1 MINLSPTHAVWMIA
15 DDEVGRAFAAAADF
29 VKKAYKTKYSSPSR
43 GNQMWRLIRDIQDMS
58 AAPFSNWSKAEIE
71 ALLPNCFY
79 NVNKLATFKAF
90 KHFTPT
96 TLTALNTFIK
106 LVFVRLWG
114 ERKVLLPVKFTIPT
128 GLDPIIDRI
137 TLQTQSECLYFTRSV
152 NETSAFAYEGAMT
165 NHERELRASYWY
177 RFILTTTIYQPA
189 DLLETDIHNAYNSS
203 VGKSALLG
211 RFYIN
216 DLLLTLAEKS
226 PIRETLHQFLS
237 DAKEKIRLAQVA
249 AKPVWQG
256 ENNKKRVL
264 DTAGQALSFLNLEHP
279 TTRDLAKIYKSAHD
293 VRIGFSI
300 TDPNTL
306 PGGYK
311 HLPDKVTKFCK
322 MVSVVY
328 RSYIASKK
336 LVRDKELV
344 IPLNYLLLYCGLYL
358 YKFYMTRDGHLGNYP
373 STFNEFPCSVYFTAD
388 ELNLEGLVTF
398 AQEQP
403 ATFLSFLQH
412 AGEIKN
418 WSNTTKYT
426 RINCMDEF
434 CSYIENNSAV
444 IPNSDQFKNS
454 FSDSCYPKLARSH
467 GTKKKPV
474 PRAYFATFLSM
485 LYSMEYLV
493 MHLNEMADGQM
504 PGIIGDKLVTPNI
517 SELENQADWAGIWGR
532 GVFSG
537 APVRQET
544 LNYCPIFYHEER
556 IQRFEYIPRF
566 YRTTKTHING
576 KVESRVITNDIRMT
590 QLMCETGIRQHH
602 LLWLDKDKYDFYLDR
617 SSRRMLAPLFVSSD
631 KSHGEWSAI
640 TSRHVLD
647 LLDRQRDWYE
657 RCTCTDYQQ
666 DLWYGMT
673 GESKFGKFK
682 PLFRLLTQ
690 QKSWFNYRSFPFQ
703 LLTLQ
708 YFIRNTLGDL
718 KLPELVFKR
727 HFKQTSSI
735 PSYESA
741 ELAKITA
748 KGLTSKITPHGLRA
762 GFVSEAI
769 KFLPPFLVGKY
780 LTGQSEELVYYYAL
794 IDDDASISHEQLLS
808 NALMKNA
815 AKIEGGDAPV
825 LAEAIL
831 KLNQNLYQAIK
842 ADPEE
847 AIAKHRLMSLMAA
860 REEKNGIDLI
870 RAKEITALAFN
881 STHICPFNN
890 ICPREVADMF
900 GATNVCALCPYAIR
914 GVDHLPAISA
924 EKEKFKELMVGVL
937 QMIAELMKRKP
948 EHRNEADLEKL
959 EQEHDHFAR
968 QAIVLEAI
976 EMQLVEMA
984 NSNQGQSLIV
994 KNKEEVLGHY
1004 ARFAI
1009 KDEAKL
1015 LKRLIDVQNF
1025 PDATSPDLDCRLA
1038 HLRAVLMMHDGSLRE
1053 HLRIPQ
1059 YRTGTLASQVA
1070 TQIATMVRTEAIDSF
1085 DVHRICAEEYVQ
1097 NKVHEQPIRVISQ
1110 YIS

>member
-1 MINLSPTHAVWMIA
+1 MRT
-15 DDEVGRAFAAAADF
+15 
-29 VKKAYKTKYSSPSR
+29 
-43 GNQMWRLIRDIQDMS
+43 
-58 AAPFSNWSKAEIE
+58 
-71 ALLPNCFY
+71 
-79 NVNKLATFKAF
+79 
-90 KHFTPT
+90 
-96 TLTALNTFIK
+96 
-106 LVFVRLWG
+106 
-114 ERKVLLPVKFTIPT
+114 
-128 GLDPIIDRI
+128 
-137 TLQTQSECLYFTRSV
+137 
-152 NETSAFAYEGAMT
+152 
-165 NHERELRASYWY
+165 
-177 RFILTTTIYQPA
+177 
-189 DLLETDIHNAYNSS
+189 
-203 VGKSALLG
+203 
-211 RFYIN
+211 
-216 DLLLTLAEKS
+216 
-226 PIRETLHQFLS
+226 
-237 DAKEKIRLAQVA
+237 
-249 AKPVWQG
+249 
-256 ENNKKRVL
+256 
-264 DTAGQALSFLNLEHP
+264 
-279 TTRDLAKIYKSAHD
+279 
-293 VRIGFSI
+293 GFSI
-300 TDPNTL
+300 TDSENL
-306 PGGYK
+306 PGGYE
-311 HLPDKVTKFCK
+311 HLPEKVKKFCSI
-322 MVSVVY
+322 VNVAY
-328 RSYIASKK
+328 RSYTASKR
-336 LVRDKELV
+336 LVKEIDLI
-344 IPLNYLLLYCGLYL
+344 IPLNYLLAYCGLYL
-358 YKFYMTRDGHLGNYP
+358 YRFYMVRDGHLGNYP
-373 STFNEFPCSVYFTAD
+373 STFNDFVCSVYFTAD
-388 ELNLEGLVTF
+388 ELLLEGLVTF
-398 AQEQP
+398 TEDQP
-403 ATFLSFLQH
+403 TTFLTFL
-412 AGEIKN
+412 GETGNLNNWCNVTRYNRIK
-418 WSNTTKYT
+418 Y
-426 RINCMDEF
+426 IDEF
-434 CSYIENNSAV
+434 CSYIVSNSAV

-493 MHLNEMADGQM
+493 MHLNEMANGQM

-517 SELENQADWAGIWGR
+517 SELENQTDWAGIWGR
-532 GVFSG
+532 GVLSG
-537 APVRQET
+537 TPVRLET
-544 LNYCPIFYHEER
+544 LNYCPIFYHEDR
-556 IQRFEYIPRF
+556 IHRFEYIPRF
-566 YRTTKTHING
+566 YRTSEMHING
-576 KVESRVITNDIRMT
+576 RTESRVVTNDIRMT

-657 RCTCTDYQQ
+657 LCTSTDFHQ

-673 GESKFGKFK
+673 EESKFGKFK

-690 QKSWFNYRSFPFQ
+690 HKAWFNYRSFPFQ

-718 KLPELVFKR
+718 KLPELVFKK
-727 HFKQTSSI
+727 HFKLTSSI
-735 PSYESA
+735 SSYDSA

-831 KLNQNLYQAIK
+831 KLNQNLYHAIK

-860 REEKNGIDLI
+860 KDEKNGIDLI
-870 RAKEITALAFN
+870 RAKEVTALAFN

-948 EHRNEADLEKL
+948 EYRNEADLEKL

-968 QAIVLEAI
+968 QAVVLEAI

-984 NSNQGQSLIV
+984 NSKQNQSLIV

-1009 KDEAKL
+1009 KDETKL

-1038 HLRAVLMMHDGSLRE
+1038 HLRAVLMMHDGSIRE

-1059 YRTGTLASQVA
+1059 SRTGTLASQVA
-1070 TQIATMVRTEAIDSF
+1070 TQIASMVRTEAIEPF
-1085 DVHRICAEEYVQ
+1085 DVYRICAEECME
-1097 NKVHEQPIRVISQ
+1097 NKVYEQPIRVISQ